1 MWLEGNFKISRM
13 SKDLVIKK
21 VIAEIH
27 KRYPSAIIHVNSYIK
42 SDFVFKNNEEA
53 LSFFAKNVK
62 KSKCS
67 FLVDYKILSTKP
79 SKIELE
85 LIDNYSKALLE
96 LGKYDAKHSI
106 RNYKQKY
113 KTCLQCGSTI
123 NLSLLGSNY
132 CPVCQKDLRKEVV
145 NQKIDELKKTVES
158 TKKELDDFLAN
169 AEHIEVR
176 HCYYKVYL
184 NDENSEIYI

>member
-1 MWLEGNFKISRM
+1 MWLQGNFKISRM

-21 VIAEIH
+21 VISEIH
-27 KRYPSAIIHVNSYIK
+27 KQFPNAIVHVNSYIK

-53 LSFFAKNVK
+53 
-62 KSKCS
+62 
-67 FLVDYKILSTKP
+67 
-79 SKIELE
+79 
-85 LIDNYSKALLE
+85 SKALLE

-145 NQKIDELKKTVES
+145 NQKIEELKKTVEN

-169 AEHIEVR
+169 AEYIEVR

-184 NDENSEIYI
+184 NDGNSEVYI

>member
-21 VIAEIH
+21 VIAEIY
-27 KRYPSAIIHVNSYIK
+27 KRYPNAIIHVNSYIK

-67 FLVDYKILSTKP
+67 FLVDYKIFSAKP
-79 SKIELE
+79 SKTELE

-123 NLSLLGSNY
+123 NLSLLGSNL

-145 NQKIDELKKTVES
+145 NQKINELKQIVEN
-158 TKKELDDFLAN
+158 TKKELDDYLAN
-169 AEHIEVR
+169 AEYLEVR